1 VAHEICLR
9 GGRVVTC
16 DDGHRILR
24 ADLLIREGRI
34 ERVGRVRSRPAC
46 RDLDVSGCLVVPGLV
61 MSHVHLCQTLM
72 RGMADDL
79 PLLEWLQ
86 RRIWPLEAAHDAAT
100 LRASAELGLAEL
112 LRAGATTLLDL
123 GTVHDYDAV
132 LSACLAAG
140 IRVAGGKVLM
150 DLGEGVPR
158 RLREQTRTSLREAE
172 LLDATWSNHD
182 SGRIRYAYVP
192 RFILSCSESLVRGAA
207 ARAAS
212 SGALLHT
219 HAAEHARE
227 RDAVRRAH
235 GASDVVVLRRWGFR
249 GRRASI
255 AHGVQLTAGEMRR
268 LARDG
273 VGVVHCPTANLK
285 LGSGLADVAAMRA
298 AGIRVGLGPDG
309 AACNNTLDPW
319 IELRH
324 AGLIAA
330 VRGEPGGLPARD
342 VFELATRGGARLLDL
357 DEQIGSLERGK
368 RADVVV
374 VECDTLHGTPTTDP
388 YAQLVYSTRASDVR
402 HVLIDGE
409 LVVEHGE
416 LLTLDEARVKAVAR
430 QQARRLRRR
439 AGL

>member
-1 VAHEICLR
+1 MATEICLR
-9 GGRVVTC
+9 GGHLVTC
-16 DDGHRILR
+16 DDDRRVVR
-24 ADLLIREGRI
+24 ADLLIRGGTIERLGRI
-34 ERVGRVRSRPAC
+34 RSRSGC
-46 RDLDVSGCLVVPGLV
+46 RELDVAGCLVVPGLV

-86 RRIWPLEAAHDAAT
+86 RRIWPLEAAHDAAS

-123 GTVHDYDAV
+123 GTVHHYETV
-132 LSACLAAG
+132 FEACVAAG
-140 IRVAGGKVLM
+140 VRVAGGKVLM
-150 DLGEGVPR
+150 DLGQGVPS
-158 RLREQTRTSLREAE
+158 RLRENTKTSLREAE
-172 LLDATWSNHD
+172 RLEATWSNHE

-192 RFILSCSESLVRGAA
+192 RFLLSCSESLVRGAVA
-207 ARAAS
+207 QANAT
-212 SGALLHT
+212 GALLHT

-235 GASDVVVLRRWGFR
+235 GASDVAVLRRWGFR
-249 GRRASI
+249 GQRASV
-255 AHGVQLTAGEMRR
+255 AHGVQLTAGEMRQ
-268 LARDG
+268 LGRDG

-285 LGSGLADVAAMRA
+285 LGSGLAHVAAMRE
-298 AGIRVGLGPDG
+298 AGIQVGLGPDG
-309 AACNNTLDPW
+309 APCNNTLDPW

-324 AGLIAA
+324 AGLVAA
-330 VRGEPGGLPARD
+330 ARAEPGRLPARE
-342 VFELATRGGARLLDL
+342 VFELATRGGARLLGL
-357 DEQIGSLERGK
+357 DDQIGSLQPGK

-374 VECDTLHGTPTTDP
+374 VESDTLHATPVPDP
-388 YAQLVYSTRASDVR
+388 YGQLVYSTQASDVR

-409 LVVEHGE
+409 FVVESGE
-416 LLTLDEARVKAVAR
+416 LRTLDEARVRAVAR